1 MIATCSHFTRNRVY
15 YILQRLKMK
24 LYYLLEALLITQV
37 NGLIRLELNKIPD
50 KEFVS
55 DILDSAYARHKLN
68 YKLPLGQEGAIVIND
83 YQNAQY
89 YGEISLGSPPQ
100 KFQVVFDT
108 GSSDLWVASA
118 NCDSSCGKH
127 SKYNSAN
134 SKSYKANGMPFNI
147 TYGSGPVNGYES
159 QDNLNLGELK
169 VNNQIF
175 AEVTD
180 ASGLGLAYKIGRFDG
195 ILGMAWPTLSVNK
208 IPTPFQNL
216 FTQGSIEKNE
226 FAFYLGDSNADKG
239 ELLLG
244 GTDPDHYSGEFS
256 YVPLQHETYWEI
268 ELSQVTVGKTN
279 FIPLDTSQS
288 AIVVSIDKAYI

>member
-1 MIATCSHFTRNRVY
+1 
-15 YILQRLKMK
+15 MK
-24 LYYLLEALLITQV
+24 FNFLLEVLLMIQV
-37 NGLIRLELNKIPD
+37 NALIRVELNKISD

-55 DILDSAYARHKLN
+55 NILDSAYARNKLS
-68 YKLPLGQEGAIVIND
+68 YKLPLGQDGAIIIND

-100 KFQVVFDT
+100 TFQVVFDT

-118 NCDSSCGKH
+118 KCFFSCGIH
-127 SKYNSAN
+127 SRYNSA
-134 SKSYKANGMPFNI
+134 KSDTYKANGMLFNI

-169 VNNQIF
+169 VTNQIF

-180 ASGLGLAYKIGRFDG
+180 ASGLGLAYKIGKFDG

-216 FTQGSIEKNE
+216 FSQGSIEKNE
-226 FAFYLGDSNADKG
+226 FAFYLGDSNSDKG
-239 ELLLG
+239 ELVLG
-244 GTDPDHYSGEFS
+244 GTDPDHYTGEFA

-268 ELSQVTVGKTN
+268 ELNQVTVGKTT
-279 FIPLDTSQS
+279 FIKAGTTQS
-288 AIVVSIDKAYI
+288 AIVVSTTYYLLLLY